1 MLQSFLAQ
9 MAQSARDESQEAP
22 ASSEHSKA
30 ASEHVPQPFTAEAEA
45 SKTAAVAEPPTVVQ
59 SPAALPGSIEEKL
72 KQLHDMGFL
81 NEAENRAAIEK
92 AEGEVHRAIDLLMW
106 ETASAE

>member
-1 MLQSFLAQ
+1 M
-9 MAQSARDESQEAP
+9 
-22 ASSEHSKA
+22 
-30 ASEHVPQPFTAEAEA
+30 
-45 SKTAAVAEPPTVVQ
+45 VQ

-106 ETASAE
+106 ETLGAE

>member
-1 MLQSFLAQ
+1 VPCTNDAV
-9 MAQSARDESQEAP
+9 P
-22 ASSEHSKA
+22 G

-106 ETASAE
+106 ETVSAE